1 MGRKRRN
8 KPGRYGRRCEGSQSS
23 FAIYRA
29 VGAGGNR
36 EVDSLRQHAPKEP
49 HFPAPYQEAVD
60 EFKKAFLSV
69 VLRANNGNQS
79 KSAKQLGVHRN
90 TLTRT
95 ILAMHIDLRAMRPSA
110 RRRPPQAELQVL
122 PHKKERL
129 P

>member
-1 MGRKRRN
+1 MKQQLEDLVREMRRR
-8 KPGRYGRRCEGSQSS
+8 GT
-23 FAIYRA
+23 
-29 VGAGGNR
+29 
-36 EVDSLRQHAPKEP
+36 
-49 HFPAPYQEAVD
+49 PYEEAVD

-95 ILAMHIDLRAMRPSA
+95 ILAMHIDLRAMRSS
-110 RRRPPQAELQVL
+110 RRRPPQAEREVL
-122 PHKKERL
+122 PSKREHL

>member
-1 MGRKRRN
+1 MSSRAGLMKQQLEDLVREMRRR
-8 KPGRYGRRCEGSQSS
+8 GT
-23 FAIYRA
+23 
-29 VGAGGNR
+29 
-36 EVDSLRQHAPKEP
+36 
-49 HFPAPYQEAVD
+49 PYQEAVD

-95 ILAMHIDLRAMRPSA
+95 VLAMRIDLRAMRPSV

-122 PHKKERL
+122 PGRKERL
-129 P
+129 L

>member
-1 MGRKRRN
+1 MKQQLEDLVREMRRR
-8 KPGRYGRRCEGSQSS
+8 G
-23 FAIYRA
+23 
-29 VGAGGNR
+29 
-36 EVDSLRQHAPKEP
+36 L
-49 HFPAPYQEAVD
+49 PYEQAVD
-60 EFKKAFLSV
+60 EFKKAFLCT

-95 ILAMHIDLRAMRPSA
+95 ILAMHIDFRAMRPSA

-122 PHKKERL
+122 PSKRERL

>member
-1 MGRKRRN
+1 MKQQLEDLVREMRRR
-8 KPGRYGRRCEGSQSS
+8 GT
-23 FAIYRA
+23 
-29 VGAGGNR
+29 
-36 EVDSLRQHAPKEP
+36 
-49 HFPAPYQEAVD
+49 PYQEAVV
-60 EFKKAFLSV
+60 EFKRAFLSV

-95 ILAMHIDLRAMRPSA
+95 VLAMRIDLRAMRPSV
-110 RRRPPQAELQVL
+110 RRRPPQAELHVL

>member
-1 MGRKRRN
+1 MKQQLEDLVREMRRR
-8 KPGRYGRRCEGSQSS
+8 GT
-23 FAIYRA
+23 
-29 VGAGGNR
+29 
-36 EVDSLRQHAPKEP
+36 
-49 HFPAPYQEAVD
+49 PYQEAVD

-95 ILAMHIDLRAMRPSA
+95 IRARHIDLRALRTA
-110 RRRPPQAELQVL
+110 GRRPPQAALQAL
-122 PHKKERL
+122 PSKRERL

>member
-1 MGRKRRN
+1 MCSGRELMKQQLEDIVREMRRR
-8 KPGRYGRRCEGSQSS
+8 GT
-23 FAIYRA
+23 
-29 VGAGGNR
+29 
-36 EVDSLRQHAPKEP
+36 
-49 HFPAPYQEAVD
+49 PYQEAVD

-90 TLTRT
+90 TLTRA

-110 RRRPPQAELQVL
+110 RRRPPQAALQVL

>member
-1 MGRKRRN
+1 MKQQLEDLVHEMRRR
-8 KPGRYGRRCEGSQSS
+8 GT
-23 FAIYRA
+23 
-29 VGAGGNR
+29 
-36 EVDSLRQHAPKEP
+36 
-49 HFPAPYQEAVD
+49 PYQEAVD

-95 ILAMHIDLRAMRPSA
+95 VLAMRIDLRVMRPSA
-110 RRRPPQAELQVL
+110 RRRPPQAEIQVL
-122 PHKKERL
+122 PRKKQRL

>member
-1 MGRKRRN
+1 MKQQLEDLVREMRRR
-8 KPGRYGRRCEGSQSS
+8 GT
-23 FAIYRA
+23 
-29 VGAGGNR
+29 
-36 EVDSLRQHAPKEP
+36 
-49 HFPAPYQEAVD
+49 PYQEAID

-95 ILAMHIDLRAMRPSA
+95 VLAMRIDLRAMRPSA
-110 RRRPPQAELQVL
+110 KRRPPQAELQVL
-122 PHKKERL
+122 PRKKERL

>member
-1 MGRKRRN
+1 MCSGRELMKQQLEDIVREMHRR
-8 KPGRYGRRCEGSQSS
+8 GT
-23 FAIYRA
+23 
-29 VGAGGNR
+29 
-36 EVDSLRQHAPKEP
+36 
-49 HFPAPYQEAVD
+49 PYQEAVD

-79 KSAKQLGVHRN
+79 KSARQLCVHRN

-110 RRRPPQAELQVL
+110 RGRPPQAELQLL

>member
-1 MGRKRRN
+1 MCSGRELMKQQLEDIVREMRRR
-8 KPGRYGRRCEGSQSS
+8 GT
-23 FAIYRA
+23 
-29 VGAGGNR
+29 
-36 EVDSLRQHAPKEP
+36 
-49 HFPAPYQEAVD
+49 PYQEAVD

-122 PHKKERL
+122 PPKKERL

>member
-1 MGRKRRN
+1 MCLGRGLMKQQLEDLVREMRR
-8 KPGRYGRRCEGSQSS
+8 RR
-23 FAIYRA
+23 I
-29 VGAGGNR
+29 
-36 EVDSLRQHAPKEP
+36 
-49 HFPAPYQEAVD
+49 PYEQAVD

-95 ILAMHIDLRAMRPSA
+95 VLAMHIDLKAMRPSA

-122 PHKKERL
+122 PSRKQRL
-129 P
+129 L

>member
-1 MGRKRRN
+1 MKPQLEDLVREMRRL
-8 KPGRYGRRCEGSQSS
+8 GISYEQ
-23 FAIYRA
+23 
-29 VGAGGNR
+29 
-36 EVDSLRQHAPKEP
+36 
-49 HFPAPYQEAVD
+49 AVD
-60 EFKKAFLSV
+60 QFKKAFLST

-95 ILAMHIDLRAMRPSA
+95 VLAMHIDLRTMRPSA

-122 PHKKERL
+122 PSKKERL

>member
-1 MGRKRRN
+1 MKQQLEDLVREMRRR
-8 KPGRYGRRCEGSQSS
+8 GT
-23 FAIYRA
+23 
-29 VGAGGNR
+29 
-36 EVDSLRQHAPKEP
+36 
-49 HFPAPYQEAVD
+49 PYQEAVD
-60 EFKKAFLSV
+60 GFKKAFLSV

-95 ILAMHIDLRAMRPSA
+95 ILAMHIDLRAMRSP
-110 RRRPPQAELQVL
+110 RRRPPQAELRVL